1 MSQSVKYNIR
11 EVILTEVQ
19 AQISNIPRIPMQEIL
34 QRDSVLRAVRKKLPG
49 SIPDQAILTEWSD
62 LFRTG
67 LFAWG
72 SDLLNPDPPR
82 FHVTDRGQ
90 QALAHMAR
98 DPANPAAYL
107 RHLQS
112 IAKLPDVA
120 ASYLQEGLDCYVD
133 GRFKASAVMV
143 GCAAESIILSLRDST
158 VLRLHALGKPVAKQI
173 EDWRI
178 KVISES
184 LYDFFHG
191 HAKSFSR
198 ELKEPFDAYWS
209 AFAQQIRAVRNDVG
223 HPSSIDPVTP
233 DTVHASLLV
242 FPELA
247 RLATALTKW
256 VSNSLN

>member
-1 MSQSVKYNIR
+1 MYYDIR
-11 EVILTEVQ
+11 EVILSQVQ
-19 AQISNIPRIPMQEIL
+19 AQIPKSSMDQNL
-34 QRDSVLRAVRKKLPG
+34 QRGSVLNAVRNKLPA

-67 LFAWG
+67 LLAWG
-72 SDLLNPDPPR
+72 LNLMNPDPPH
-82 FHVTDRGQ
+82 FHITERGH
-90 QALAHMAR
+90 QALTHIAR

-112 IAKLPDVA
+112 MAKLPDVA
-120 ASYLQEGLDCYVD
+120 ASYLIEALDCYVD

-143 GCAAESIILSLRDST
+143 GCAAESVILTLRDST
-158 VLRLHALGKPVAKQI
+158 VLKLRALNKSVTKSM

-178 KVISES
+178 KSISDG
-184 LYDFFHG
+184 LYDFFCSHS
-191 HAKSFSR
+191 KSFDR
-198 ELKEPFDAYWS
+198 GLKEPFEAYWS

-223 HPSSIDPVTP
+223 HPSSIAPVTL

-247 RLATALTKW
+247 RLANGLTEW
-256 VSNSLN
+256 VSTSLI

>member
-1 MSQSVKYNIR
+1 MSQSVNYNIR
-11 EVILTEVQ
+11 EIILSEVK
-19 AQISNIPRIPMQEIL
+19 AQTPTNQMQQTL
-34 QRDSVLRAVRKKLPG
+34 QRGSVLNAVRKKLPMG
-49 SIPDQAILTEWSD
+49 VSDQAILTEWSD

-67 LFAWG
+67 LFVWG
-72 SDLLNPDPPR
+72 LNFSNVDAPF
-82 FHVTDRGQ
+82 FHVTERGQ
-90 QALAHMAR
+90 QAIAYIAR

-107 RHLQS
+107 RHLDS

-120 ASYLQEGLDCYVD
+120 ASYLRESLDCYVD

-143 GCAAESIILSLRDST
+143 GCAAESVILTLRDST
-158 VLRLHALGKPVAKQI
+158 VTKLQALNKSVPKPM
-173 EDWRI
+173 EDWRV
-178 KVISES
+178 KVISDS

-198 ELKEPFDAYWS
+198 ELKEPFEAYWS
-209 AFAQQIRAVRNDVG
+209 AFAQQIRAVRNEVG

-247 RLATALTKW
+247 RLASGLTEW
-256 VSNSLN
+256 VATSLV